1 MCNADRY
8 LEMILHADCQVIA
21 QYMYGN
27 IQVVM
32 TRIAFVI
39 VNTVLMIKVQQRISG
54 QINQCLTII
63 EHNVLSK

>member
-1 MCNADRY
+1 MLIRY
-8 LEMILHADCQVIA
+8 LEMILHVDCQVIA